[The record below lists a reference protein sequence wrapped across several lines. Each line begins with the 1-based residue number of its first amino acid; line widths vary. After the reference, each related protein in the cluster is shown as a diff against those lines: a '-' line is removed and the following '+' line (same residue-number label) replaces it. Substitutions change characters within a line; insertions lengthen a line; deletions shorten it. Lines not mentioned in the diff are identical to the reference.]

1 MMNIH
6 HRCLEHEPSEFK
18 RKLVHVITVLRIL
31 PQRQSLLLEVLELP
45 RLDIECERRG
55 KTCRVGIVF
64 RQASRGCEI
73 GAMPEIAAHRLQVWM
88 QERKIQSLCC
98 KSSHKIQTKVYKT
111 CERKEILGFLQML
124 NQQSSMKS

>member
-6 HRCLEHEPSEFK
+6 HRCLEHEQSEFK
-18 RKLVHVITVLRIL
+18 RKLVHVITILRIL

-45 RLDIECERRG
+45 RLDIECEGRG
-55 KTCRVGIVF
+55 KTCRVGVVF

-88 QERKIQSLCC
+88 QERKIQRLCC
-98 KSSHKIQTKVYKT
+98 RSNHKTQTKVYIIL
-111 CERKEILGFLQML
+111 RKKRKSLVSYRCLIN
-124 NQQSSMKS
+124 NQA